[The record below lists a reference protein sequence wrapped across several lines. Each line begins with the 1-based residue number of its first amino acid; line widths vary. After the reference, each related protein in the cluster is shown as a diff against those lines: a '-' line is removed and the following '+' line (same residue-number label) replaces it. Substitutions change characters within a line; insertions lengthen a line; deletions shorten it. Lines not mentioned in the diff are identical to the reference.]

1 MGTLIILTF
10 FIKIFLRKLMLYGS
24 YSINFNCISLFLF
37 LKPFSVPV
45 RTLCY
50 LKKLKENWILRQ
62 KVYSHFHVSCLR
74 PKIIIIKAYIKS
86 QILSAVKIKRN
97 ENFMPKNAFIH
108 SCIFYISKDI
118 HQRLYKVTI
127 ELNILKPGRVT

>member
-1 MGTLIILTF
+1 MKKLIILTF

-24 YSINFNCISLFLF
+24 YSINSNCISLFLF

-50 LKKLKENWILRQ
+50 LKKFKENWILRQ

-74 PKIIIIKAYIKS
+74 PKIITNIKS

-108 SCIFYISKDI
+108 SCIFHISKDI
-118 HQRLYKVTI
+118 HQSLYKVTC
-127 ELNILKPGRVT
+127 ELNILKLGRVT